1 MKISRILLGLGLSL
15 LISSHLV
22 HAKSRNCNALEKAQG
37 NAYLLQIEDDQTL
50 KGSILNEQFLRHD
63 KYDAPALQG
72 DLAICSDNVR
82 TATGPTGHY
91 EQSV

>member
-1 MKISRILLGLGLSL
+1 MKISRILPGLGLSL

-50 KGSILNEQFLRHD
+50 KGSILNEHLS
-63 KYDAPALQG
+63 QG
-72 DLAICSDNVR
+72 V
-82 TATGPTGHY
+82 P
-91 EQSV
+91 QSQIPSLNEKVLVNEGM

>member
-37 NAYLLQIEDDQTL
+37 NAYLLQIEDD
-50 KGSILNEQFLRHD
+50 
-63 KYDAPALQG
+63 
-72 DLAICSDNVR
+72 
-82 TATGPTGHY
+82 
-91 EQSV
+91 